1 MNQSG
6 LITLEQCDPAQA
18 GGDTDQEDDVSVEVD
33 AELDAV
39 HYLLPGPAW
48 DPEVGDQSHD
58 GHGEKP
64 AEEKFYFFSH
74 NGAGEKQHLKARQEQ
89 KQM

>member
-1 MNQSG
+1 MR
-6 LITLEQCDPAQA
+6 A
-18 GGDTDQEDDVSVEVD
+18 GRDTDQEDDVSVEVD

-39 HYLLPGPAW
+39 DDLLPGPAW

-64 AEEKFYFFSH
+64 AEDRREVFYFLVS
-74 NGAGEKQHLKARQEQ
+74 
-89 KQM
+89 

>member
-1 MNQSG
+1 MWTG
-6 LITLEQCDPAQA
+6 A
-18 GGDTDQEDDVSVEVD
+18 GGSLRAGRDTDQEDDVSVEVD

-39 HYLLPGPAW
+39 DDLLPGPAW

-64 AEEKFYFFSH
+64 AEDRSFLFF
-74 NGAGEKQHLKARQEQ
+74 
-89 KQM
+89 

>member
-1 MNQSG
+1 MR
-6 LITLEQCDPAQA
+6 A
-18 GGDTDQEDDVSVEVD
+18 GRDTDQEDDVSVEVD

-39 HYLLPGPAW
+39 DDLLPGPAW

-64 AEEKFYFFSH
+64 AEDRSFFVF
-74 NGAGEKQHLKARQEQ
+74 
-89 KQM
+89 

>member
-1 MNQSG
+1 MG
-6 LITLEQCDPAQA
+6 
-18 GGDTDQEDDVSVEVD
+18 VEVD

-39 HYLLPGPAW
+39 YDLLPGPAW

-64 AEEKFYFFSH
+64 AEDRREALFFFFS
-74 NGAGEKQHLKARQEQ
+74 K
-89 KQM
+89 